1 MKRKT
6 IAALITV
13 LTVGMSTSVWAAPS
27 ISQIIPEAPVVV
39 SGNLTSGQT
48 LVVTNVNTNAYK
60 DTTVAEVVKK
70 ANDDNTVTTVKEIL
84 TELKVDTK
92 KEEIKTTTGTK
103 VNPTLYEQVTP
114 FVDLAIKEGDKTT
127 LESTGAITATI
138 TVDAVKE
145 MEKKD
150 VLLMQIDPSTGKV
163 LFVAPEKMDKATGE
177 ITATFQT
184 LGPVAVLKTVPI
196 VVKNTDPEKYE
207 NEKAAEAVTEF
218 KDETKDVKLAD
229 VLNILTTEDT
239 TAIEVADGVTV
250 NAADYT
256 TAMGFADLAIK
267 QGEDYLYDM
276 DGSLEAEAQR
286 DLASTDWQ
294 RLVQSANPDYDVAAA
309 EADPSLLEELEPFT
323 IQGSFLMQINPVTGE
338 AEYIY
343 EPELYFTSANSDG
356 EEAEEDKENDTEE
369 VRTSW
374 TIEDEDASAETPN
387 LVIRAEFKSMGPFA
401 IFLPNDVQ

>member
-6 IAALITV
+6 IAALIAV

-39 SGNLTSGQT
+39 SGNLTGGQT
-48 LVVTNVNTNAYK
+48 LVVTDVNTNAYK

-92 KEEIKTTTGTK
+92 KEEVETTTGTK
-103 VNPTLYEQVTP
+103 VNPALYEQVTP
-114 FVDLAIKEGDKTT
+114 FVDLAIKEGDKIT
-127 LESTGAITATI
+127 LESTGAVTATI

-150 VLLMQIDPSTGKV
+150 VLLMQIDPSSGKV
-163 LFVAPEKMDKATGE
+163 FFVAPEKMDKATGE

-184 LGPVAVLKTVPI
+184 LGPVAVLKTVPV
-196 VVKNTDPEKYE
+196 VVKGTTPEKYE
-207 NEKAAEAVTEF
+207 NEKAAEAVTKFQEE
-218 KDETKDVKLAD
+218 KKDVALSD
-229 VLNILTTEDT
+229 VLGVLTTEDT
-239 TAIEVADGVTV
+239 TAIQVAEGVTV
-250 NAADYT
+250 DAANYS

-276 DGSLEAEAQR
+276 DGSLEADAHR
-286 DLASTDWQ
+286 DLADTDWQ
-294 RLVQSANPDYDVAAA
+294 RMVQSVIPDFDIAAA
-309 EADPSLLEELEPFT
+309 EADPELLTEIEPFT
-323 IQGSFLMQINPVTGE
+323 IPGSFLMQINPVTGE

-343 EPELYFTSANSDG
+343 EPELSFAIANAD
-356 EEAEEDKENDTEE
+356 AEEDTDAEE
-369 VRTSW
+369 VRASW
-374 TIEDEDASAETPN
+374 KIEDEDASANEAPT
-387 LVIRAEFKSMGPFA
+387 LVIHAEFKSMGPFA
-401 IFLPNDVQ
+401 IFLPNDAQ

>member
-6 IAALITV
+6 IAALIAV

-39 SGNLTSGQT
+39 SGNLTGGQT

-92 KEEIKTTTGTK
+92 KEEVETTTGTK
-103 VNPTLYEQVTP
+103 VNPALYEQVTP
-114 FVDLAIKEGDKTT
+114 FVDLAIKEGDKIT
-127 LESTGAITATI
+127 LESTGAVTATI

-150 VLLMQIDPSTGKV
+150 VLLMQIDPNSGKV
-163 LFVAPEKMDKATGE
+163 FFVAPEKMDKATGE

-196 VVKNTDPEKYE
+196 VVKETTPEKYE
-207 NEKAAEAVTEF
+207 NEKAAEAVTKFQEE
-218 KDETKDVKLAD
+218 KKDVALSD
-229 VLNILTTEDT
+229 VLDVLTTEDT
-239 TAIEVADGVTV
+239 TAIQVAEGVTV
-250 NAADYT
+250 DAANYS

-276 DGSLEAEAQR
+276 DGSLEADAHR
-286 DLASTDWQ
+286 DLADTDWQ
-294 RLVQSANPDYDVAAA
+294 RMVQSVLPDFDIAAA
-309 EADPSLLEELEPFT
+309 EADPELLTELEPFT
-323 IQGSFLMQINPVTGE
+323 IPGSFLMQINPVTGE

-343 EPELYFTSANSDG
+343 EPELSFATAN
-356 EEAEEDKENDTEE
+356 ADTDEEE
-369 VRTSW
+369 VRASW
-374 TIEDEDASAETPN
+374 KIKDEDASANEAPT
-387 LVIRAEFKSMGPFA
+387 LVIHAEFKSMGPFA
-401 IFLPNDVQ
+401 IFLPNDAQ

>member
-6 IAALITV
+6 IAALIAV

-27 ISQIIPEAPVVV
+27 ISQIIPEAPKVI
-39 SGNLTSGQT
+39 SGNLTGEQT
-48 LVVTNVNTNAYK
+48 LVVKNADTDAYE

-70 ANDDNTVTTVKEIL
+70 ANDENAVTTVKEVL

-92 KEEIKTTTGTK
+92 TEEIKTTSGTA

-114 FVDLAIKEGDKTT
+114 FVDLAIEEGDKTT
-127 LESTGAITATI
+127 YETTGAVQATI
-138 TVDAVKE
+138 TVEAVKE
-145 MEKKD
+145 MNKQD
-150 VLLMQIDPSTGKV
+150 VLLMQIDPNAGKV
-163 LFVAPEKMDKATGE
+163 YFVAPEKLDSATGE

-196 VVKNTDPEKYE
+196 VVKDTAPEKYDS
-207 NEKAAEAVTEF
+207 EKAAEAVTEF

-276 DGSLEAEAQR
+276 DGSLEADAQR
-286 DLASTDWQ
+286 DLAFTDWQ

-309 EADPSLLEELEPFT
+309 EADPSLLKELKPFT
-323 IQGSFLMQINPVTGE
+323 IPGSFLMQINPVTGE

-343 EPELYFTSANSDG
+343 EPELYFASANSDG
-356 EEAEEDKENDTEE
+356 EEAEEAKENDAEE